1 MMACAIGCPLK
12 VSEMM
17 MQLANNGMYN
27 TVSTDTAT
35 WLSREWCCSPPS
47 WLNDDSRRAL
57 ASVLESL
64 PATASGRRLPTLI
77 FALAAMATRMIDT
90 MMLRDIV
97 MRWYGE

>member
-1 MMACAIGCPLK
+1 MVL
-12 VSEMM
+12 
-17 MQLANNGMYN
+17 L
-27 TVSTDTAT
+27 TA
-35 WLSREWCCSPPS
+35 S

-77 FALAAMATRMIDT
+77 FALDAMATRMIDT